1 MPEMNYNP
9 LLGRIK
15 EMGLTQKECAKRLG
29 ISEGQLSRKLSGE
42 FVFRQDEINGLCD
55 ILEIDARD
63 IGRFFFPPKVEKH
76 QRIGRPPQKS
86 RPKSVERR
94 KET

>member
-15 EMGLTQKECAKRLG
+15 EMGLTQRECAKMLG

-42 FVFRQDEINGLCD
+42 FVFRQDEIDGLCN
-55 ILEIDARD
+55 ILNIDGQD
-63 IGRFFFPPKVEKH
+63 IGKFFFC
-76 QRIGRPPQKS
+76 
-86 RPKSVERR
+86 PKS
-94 KET
+94 